1 MFPTQRL
8 IDKCTGVALASPGIG
23 KNRKIKLGAIIYDG
37 PTILSAAHNCYKTH
51 PYLARY
57 TGFPCLHAE
66 SNSILRLGLD
76 NCCDK
81 FLLVLRVLNDGSLT
95 MAKPCH
101 VCYTIAKE
109 VEIKNIYYSDWK
121 GSIQCLN

>member
-37 PTILSAAHNCYKTH
+37 PTILSAACNCYKTH
-51 PYLARY
+51 TFLARF
-57 TGFPCLHAE
+57 TSFPHLHAE
-66 SNSILRLGLD
+66 SHCILRLGID
-76 NCCDK
+76 NCIGRS
-81 FLLVLRVLNDGSLT
+81 LLVVRTLSNDSLC

-101 VCYTIAKE
+101 VCYTIANE
-109 VEIKNIYYSDWK
+109 VGIKNIYYSNWK
-121 GSIQCLN
+121 GEIECL